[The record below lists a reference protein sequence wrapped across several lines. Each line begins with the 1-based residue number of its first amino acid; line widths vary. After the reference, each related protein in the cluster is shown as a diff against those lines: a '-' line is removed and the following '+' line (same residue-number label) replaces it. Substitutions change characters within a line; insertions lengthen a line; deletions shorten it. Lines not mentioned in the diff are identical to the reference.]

1 MNYLTAEQVLFLHAM
16 MISETGGSHGVRD
29 IGMLQS
35 AVSRP
40 KATFEG
46 RDLYSDIHSIA
57 AAMMHSLIQNH
68 PFLDGNKRTAIAAA
82 VLFLQLNG
90 YEFNADNQEVENFT
104 LSVAR
109 GEKNL
114 EQISQ
119 WLMENTGLMP

>member
-1 MNYLTAEQVLFLHAM
+1 

-40 KATFEG
+40 KVTFEG
-46 RDLYSDIHSIA
+46 RDLYSDIYSKA

-82 VLFLQLNG
+82 VLFLQLNA
-90 YEFNADNQEVENFT
+90 YEFNATNQEVEIFT
-104 LSVAR
+104 LSVAK
-109 GEKNL
+109 GEKDL
-114 EQISQ
+114 EEIVE
-119 WLMENTGLMP
+119 WLRENSDLKT

>member
-16 MISETGGSHGVRD
+16 MISETGGNHGVRD

-35 AVSRP
+35 AASRP
-40 KATFEG
+40 KATFKG
-46 RDLYSDIHSIA
+46 RDLHSDIHLKA

-68 PFLDGNKRTAIAAA
+68 PFLDGNKRTGIAAA

-90 YEFNADNQEVENFT
+90 YEFNADNREVENFI

-114 EQISQ
+114 RQISQ
-119 WLMENTGLMP
+119 WLLENTGLMP